1 VIKRLSARKC
11 LNWLNWLNTLEGVF
25 LKKWF
30 NWNFAVFF
38 MIKAAPGIESQPT
51 W

>member
-1 VIKRLSARKC
+1 VNNKAK
-11 LNWLNWLNTLEGVF
+11 F

-38 MIKAAPGIESQPT
+38 MIKAAPGIEKI
-51 W
+51 